1 MTHERLLIIGS
12 GPAGYTAA
20 IYASRAQLSP
30 IMITGKE
37 VGGQL
42 IRTTQVE
49 NFPGFPDGILG
60 PELMER
66 MKTQAERF
74 GTRFFSDDVVSVD
87 VSERPFVVKTAA
99 EEFQADALIISTGA
113 SVRWLQVPGE
123 EEYKGRGVS
132 ACATCDGFF
141 FRGKDVAVVG
151 GGDVAVEEALT
162 LRKFAKKIVMLVRD
176 GTLNASKIMQ
186 ERVLNDPQVSILWN
200 VDIKE
205 ILGNGKTMTGLRVV
219 NNKTQEEQSL
229 DLQGLFVAIGYK
241 PNTKLFQGK
250 LDLDQAGYIVTDSK
264 TTQTSADGIFACG
277 DMADPRYRQA
287 ISAAGT
293 GCMAAIDAERY
304 LGGIKAGRH

>member
-30 IMITGKE
+30 IIITGKE

-42 IRTTQVE
+42 TRTTQVE

-74 GTRFFSDDVVSVD
+74 GTRFLADDVVSVD
-87 VSERPFVVKTAA
+87 VSSRPFVVKTAA
-99 EEFQADALIISTGA
+99 EEWQADALIISTGA
-113 SVRWLQVPGE
+113 SARWLKVPGE

-151 GGDVAVEEALT
+151 GGDAAVEEAHT
-162 LRKFAKKIVMLVRD
+162 LKKFARKIVMLVRD
-176 GTLNASKIMQ
+176 NALNASKIMQ
-186 ERVLNDPQVSILWN
+186 ERVLNDPLISILWN
-200 VDIKE
+200 MDIKE
-205 ILGNGKTMTGLRVV
+205 VLGNGKTMTGLRLV

-229 DLQGLFVAIGYK
+229 DLQGLFVAIGHK

-250 LDLDQAGYIVTDSK
+250 LNLDQAGYIVTNSK
-264 TTQTSADGIFACG
+264 TTQTSMDGIFACG
-277 DMADPRYRQA
+277 DVADPRYRQA

-304 LGGIKAGRH
+304 LANH